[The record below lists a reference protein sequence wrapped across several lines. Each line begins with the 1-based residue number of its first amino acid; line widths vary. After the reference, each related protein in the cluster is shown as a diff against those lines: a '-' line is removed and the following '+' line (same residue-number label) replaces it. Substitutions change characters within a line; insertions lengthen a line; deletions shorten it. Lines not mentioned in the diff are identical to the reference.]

1 MLNKDRMLLESLI
14 SKHGVKGIEN
24 AINRLNENDFDID
37 RRIARKRNDVD
48 LYKNQLKYWFA
59 TNENN
64 GNSYIVCAA
73 NAREAKSLIK
83 ERGKISVWYLDI
95 DKPST
100 HAHVFF
106 NLEEAKNR

>member
-1 MLNKDRMLLESLI
+1 MKDIKEFI
-14 SKHGVKGIEN
+14 NE
-24 AINRLNENDFDID
+24 AIM
-37 RRIARKRNDVD
+37 
-48 LYKNQLKYWFA
+48 KYWFA
-59 TNENN
+59 TNEDT

-73 NAREAKSLIK
+73 NVQEAKTLIK
-83 ERGKISVWYLDI
+83 DKGEIRVWYLDI